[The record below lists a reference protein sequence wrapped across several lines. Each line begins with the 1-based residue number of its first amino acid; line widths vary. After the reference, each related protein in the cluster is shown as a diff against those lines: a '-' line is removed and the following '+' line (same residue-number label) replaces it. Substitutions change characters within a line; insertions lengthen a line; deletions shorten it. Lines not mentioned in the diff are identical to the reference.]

1 MEGVAVDIM
10 GGIEKLS
17 KLFRYPRRICLVN
30 GIYGLTR
37 GQMVCRRSDAADSG
51 NDSGKYFHRSSQT
64 EDLESSQFRNL
75 KVSVLHISL
84 VVQKNLDLAVSFQS
98 GDRINRYRFHE
109 NLFFL
114 NAEAGKPKR

>member
-1 MEGVAVDIM
+1 MDIM
-10 GGIEKLS
+10 GRIKKLP
-17 KLFRYPRRICLVN
+17 KLFGRPRRISLIN

-37 GQMVCRRSDAADSG
+37 GQMVCPRSDATDPR
-51 NDSGKYFHRSSQT
+51 DDPGKDFHGSSQA
-64 EDLESSQFRNL
+64 EDLESSQFRDL
-75 KVSVLHISL
+75 EVSIFHIPL

-98 GDRINRYRFHE
+98 GDRINRYRFHR